1 MPNGAAE
8 EFVIDVTAKFN
19 DEATKGAADVDKE
32 ISKLSKDAAAYGKA
46 MDTARQKVKS
56 LEDEQ
61 RRLTERLNGSQSRY
75 AAAKS
80 KLDDYKSGVEALKNR
95 LSGLRNKHQS
105 AADAVKQLE
114 QRLQVASSGYAEAKS
129 RAAAYG
135 SGVSA
140 LKNQLTGLTN
150 QQKGVSTGI
159 SQIEKELK
167 SATGSIRTDTT
178 EISKLTSSLT
188 RLKQQHDTLNG
199 SIGSTKSR
207 ITEATLKYKEY
218 AKQVTESQKKIK
230 GLSGINASASEI
242 PELTSRLEKLRA
254 QQSALNGSITLTKEH
269 ISSASDAIKTQTE
282 SVKQSYQALG
292 DLMGQSKRV
301 DQELANNKKALNE
314 NAAAYTKVAQEQL
327 KLRQQNP
334 DTSSTTKP
342 PTSKVTSTADA
353 IKSAKGL
360 ESAGK
365 TMNSVGNKLTLG
377 VTTPL
382 LTAGTVAIKTGM
394 DFEDSLAKIST
405 IADTS
410 QMSISQLS
418 SGIIKLSNSTGKTV
432 GDLSEGLYQ
441 AISSGIQTKD
451 TMQFMQTASKA
462 AIGGFTDTETA
473 VDGLTTVLNAYG
485 MKSTEVG
492 KIANQMMVAQN
503 LGKTT
508 FGEMAQEVGN
518 AIPTFSSAQVGTK
531 EFFSSL
537 AVLTANGIHTQEAVT
552 GLKSALS
559 NIIKPSDDA
568 SKAAEA
574 LGIKFDTNELKS
586 KGWMG
591 FMQEVR
597 GKLSQAAP
605 AYMAAADK
613 VASLNQQ
620 IEAQSQSG
628 KKNNSVLKDL
638 KQQLKGAKA
647 DMGALEKA
655 NGGTLSAFG
664 TMFGSVEGLNSVLTL
679 TSQQGVSLYNQ
690 SMKQMGA
697 STDYVS
703 DAFNKMHNT
712 NGAKFK
718 DEMNTLKN
726 TAVGLATELM
736 PLITEGLKKGEQFIS
751 MLGNLSKGQ
760 KSALGT
766 GLVGAITV
774 GPLLKT
780 VGGAFSGIGKIKEF
794 FAKHSSTASA
804 VSGVAQVGTDAVK
817 AASKTGLL
825 TKAVSGVKTAL
836 GLIPLPLKIAGVAA
850 AGVGLAMKA
859 WHDYC
864 VNDNLQKHFG
874 DVQLSMEEVEDVA
887 KRLTTTKWTAK
898 VDTVVE
904 NDSKIADLQNDIKK
918 NLEIMD
924 KTKWKVSVGLKLTA
938 EETSD
943 FKSSVDSYIANA
955 KSLIEQQHYTS
966 KLAIDIVFP
975 EGSAENKNTTQFTD
989 AYYSGLNSE
998 FATLG
1003 KQLADA
1009 TNNALKDNIIT
1020 DAEMDDIMKKRDNM
1034 QKKIDAY
1041 NQTRSEVKLSSLKQ
1055 DALDKGLSGDSFSNL
1070 ITEIN
1075 SNEKSY
1081 KESAQK
1087 EEANVLVPFRE
1098 QYKAGKIS
1106 KSAYDQK
1113 VASVEHSTN
1122 QQIALN
1128 QVDTAGTAYDT
1139 IREHFSNEYAGV
1151 DKTFASDFEK
1161 YIQGNKTFDDKGI
1174 EWGKLFVG
1182 MEDQIKHSAIQ
1193 GDSAHNIQTF
1203 TSQLKPQTDDL
1214 LGYSKDWIN
1223 NGQSVPESY
1232 AQKLEKVVNTEVE
1245 GGDTTHMMEYAGMQ
1259 MGKSPSYLKMIEQAK
1274 KEGANVPE
1282 EFMRGAEISSG
1293 KVFKNGIFTAADAAS
1308 ILPKDALAGLL
1319 TKMGVDAK
1327 SQFAISF
1334 QGVLKPEVQSEIST
1348 LMNGI
1353 TGKQNGAQIGDLFK
1367 NANIDI
1373 SSGLATKISKA
1384 KPELQT
1390 KTAGLLA
1397 SVFSGVQLDN
1407 SSVTS
1412 LASNLGTHL
1421 DQGVSQK
1428 ISDLSPEIQQG
1439 LAEACA
1445 SADPAKAMQ
1454 QLQEKF
1460 GASNPVLKGLA
1471 IDTDTAGGVAVI
1483 DLNGNIAKM
1492 NGITGST
1499 VLKGM
1504 KIADIMNATAVAE
1517 KSVVEAQAYLNGHP
1531 LVETLTVQGHV
1542 VYDNPSAVGASGPI
1556 YDPNGMGLTAWAKSS
1571 PNAKKVPG
1579 AKATGGIVG
1588 TKSLTW
1594 LAEEGYP
1601 EMVIPFNPAR
1611 RQRALGLWQQ
1621 TGEVLGVKP
1630 QYHAAGGIVGSQFPQ
1645 GRDPQEIFAAQPAV
1659 AAAAPVAAVASG
1671 SMNLG
1676 GVQIIVQGGDGDL
1689 VKVITAHK
1697 QEIAEAVA
1705 EVVNAAMDSA
1715 NVPMAQGA

>member
-1 MPNGAAE
+1 MPSGAAE

-19 DEATKGAADVDKE
+19 DEASKGAAEVDKE
-32 ISKLSKDAAAYGKA
+32 ISKLNKEATAYGKA
-46 MDTARQKVKS
+46 MDTARQNAKR
-56 LEDEQ
+56 LEDAQ
-61 RRLTERLNGSQSRY
+61 KRLTERLNAAQGKY
-75 AAAKS
+75 AAAKA
-80 KLDDYKSGVEALKNR
+80 KADAYRNGIGALKKR
-95 LSGLRNKHQS
+95 LSDLNSQQH
-105 AADAVKQLE
+105 
-114 QRLQVASSGYAEAKS
+114 
-129 RAAAYG
+129 
-135 SGVSA
+135 GVSE
-140 LKNQLTGLTN
+140 
-150 QQKGVSTGI
+150 GI
-159 SQIEKELK
+159 KSVQDRLK
-167 SATGSIRTDTT
+167 SATSGVKRSDN
-178 EISKLTSSLT
+178 EAVKLANT
-188 RLKQQHDTLNG
+188 LKQLRQQHTDLNS
-199 SIGSTKSR
+199 SISC
-207 ITEATLKYKEY
+207 
-218 AKQVTESQKKIK
+218 
-230 GLSGINASASEI
+230 
-242 PELTSRLEKLRA
+242 
-254 QQSALNGSITLTKEH
+254 TKER
-269 ISSASDAIKTQTE
+269 ISADTVAFKTYANGA
-282 SVKQSYQALG
+282 KQSYQALG
-292 DLMGQSKRV
+292 DLLGQSKRL
-301 DQELANNKKALNE
+301 DKEMENNKRTLNE
-314 NAAAYTKVAQEQL
+314 SAAAYAKVAQEQL
-327 KLRQQNP
+327 KLRQQNYGP
-334 DTSSTTKP
+334 
-342 PTSKVTSTADA
+342 SKVTSLATTPSIDP
-353 IKSAKGL
+353 IKSAKNL
-360 ESAGK
+360 ESTGK
-365 TMNSVGNKLTLG
+365 SLNSVGNKLTLG
-377 VTTPL
+377 LTTPL
-382 LTAGTVAIKTGM
+382 LTAGTVAVKTGL
-394 DFEDSLAKIST
+394 DFQDSLAKIST

-410 QMSISQLS
+410 QMSIGQLS
-418 SGIIKLSNSTGKTV
+418 SGIVKLSNSTGKTV

-451 TMQFMQTASKA
+451 TLQFMQTASKA

-485 MKSTEVG
+485 MKATEVG
-492 KIANQMMVAQN
+492 NIANQMMVAQN

-508 FGEMAQEVGN
+508 FGEMASEVGN
-518 AIPTFSSAQVGTK
+518 AIPTFASAQVGTK
-531 EFFSSL
+531 DFFSSL

-552 GLKSALS
+552 GLKTALS
-559 NIIKPSDDA
+559 NIIKPSDEA
-568 SKAAEA
+568 SKAANA
-574 LGIKFDTNELKS
+574 LGIKFDTNELQS

-591 FMQEVR
+591 FLQEIR

-605 AYMAAADK
+605 AYMAATDK

-620 IEAQSQSG
+620 IDAQSKSG
-628 KKNNSVLKDL
+628 KKNGNVLKDL

-679 TSQQGVSLYNQ
+679 TSQQGVSLYNE
-690 SMKQMGA
+690 SMKQMGS

-712 NGAKFK
+712 TGAKFR
-718 DEMNTLKN
+718 DELNTLKN
-726 TAVGLATELM
+726 TGMKLATDLM
-736 PLITEGLKKGEQFIS
+736 PIITQGLEKGEQFTS

-780 VGGAFSGIGKIKEF
+780 VGGIFSGIGGIKEF
-794 FAKHSSTASA
+794 FGKHTVA
-804 VSGVAQVGTDAVK
+804 SGVAEVGTEAAK
-817 AASKTGLL
+817 SASKTGLL
-825 TKAVSGVKTAL
+825 TKMISGAKRGL

-850 AGVGLAMKA
+850 VGVGVAIKK

-874 DVQLSMEEVEDVA
+874 DVKLSMEEVEDVA

-904 NDSKIADLQNDIKK
+904 NDSKITDLQNNIKS
-918 NLEIMD
+918 NLETIE

-938 EETSD
+938 EETSN
-943 FKSSVDSYIANA
+943 FKSSVDGYIANA
-955 KSLIEQQHYTS
+955 KNLIEQQHYTS

-1020 DAEMDDIMKKRDNM
+1020 DAEMDDIVKKRDAL
-1034 QKKIDAY
+1034 QKKLDSY
-1041 NQTRSEVKLSSLKQ
+1041 NQARSEVKLSSLKQ
-1055 DALDKGLSGDSFSNL
+1055 DALDKGLSGDSFSKL
-1070 ITEIN
+1070 ITEVN
-1075 SNEKSY
+1075 SNEKNY

-1087 EEANVLVPFRE
+1087 EATNVLVPYRE
-1098 QYKAGKIS
+1098 EYNAGKIS
-1106 KSAYDQK
+1106 KSAYEQK
-1113 VASVEHSTN
+1113 TASVNHGTN

-1128 QVDTAGTAYDT
+1128 QIDVAGTAYDT

-1151 DKTFASDFEK
+1151 DKTFASDFGK
-1161 YIQGNKTFDDKGI
+1161 YIQGNKTFDGKGI
-1174 EWGKLFVG
+1174 EWGKLFIG
-1182 MEDQIKHSAIQ
+1182 MEDQIKHSAVQ
-1193 GDSAHNIQTF
+1193 GDSAKNIQNF
-1203 TSQLKPQTDDL
+1203 TSQLKPQADDL
-1214 LGYSKDWIN
+1214 LGYSKDWIE
-1223 NGQSVPESY
+1223 NGQSVPASY
-1232 AQKLEKVVNTEVE
+1232 AQKLEKAVNTEVE

-1274 KEGANVPE
+1274 KDGANVPE

-1308 ILPKDALAGLL
+1308 ALPKDALAGLF

-1327 SQFAISF
+1327 SQFATNF
-1334 QGVLKPEVQSEIST
+1334 QGVLKPEVQAEIST
-1348 LMNGI
+1348 LLNGI

-1407 SSVTS
+1407 SGVTS

-1471 IDTDTAGGVAVI
+1471 IDTDTAGSVAVI

-1499 VLKGM
+1499 MLKGM

-1531 LVETLTVQGHV
+1531 LIETLTVQGHV

-1556 YDPNGMGLTAWAKSS
+1556 YDPNGMGLTAWAKSH

-1621 TGEVLGVKP
+1621 TGEALGVKP
-1630 QYHAAGGIVGSQFPQ
+1630 QYHAAGGIVGSQLPQ
-1645 GRDPQEIFAAQPAV
+1645 RRDPQEIFASQPV
-1659 AAAAPVAAVASG
+1659 TAAAAPVTAVASS

-1676 GVQIIVQGGDGDL
+1676 GVQIIVQGGDGNL
-1689 VKVITAHK
+1689 VKVISEHK